1 MFKEI
6 ENELMSIISD
16 DPIEKIAHMPSKE
29 IAKTM
34 DLIYNIK
41 FEEIERVYTEPMG
54 KLTRMVIIYKSEA
67 DDKNIIGHDLC
78 PINGKIYHITLFP
91 SYLLNKDE
99 GNAITLS
106 RAVIKYVSIRI
117 SLLMDQYENII
128 SNVKDNIL
136 DLVILQSIPVITCAV
151 MRQIYSGP
159 SLSKVIYMSL
169 SDMIP
174 VYKKVYSEEGVNS
187 ILNLFDEG
195 LGVSEL
201 IDNGFICSIAYN
213 DLNYP
218 GIWSKPEENK
228 DE

>member
-201 IDNGFICSIAYN
+201 IDSGFICSIAYN